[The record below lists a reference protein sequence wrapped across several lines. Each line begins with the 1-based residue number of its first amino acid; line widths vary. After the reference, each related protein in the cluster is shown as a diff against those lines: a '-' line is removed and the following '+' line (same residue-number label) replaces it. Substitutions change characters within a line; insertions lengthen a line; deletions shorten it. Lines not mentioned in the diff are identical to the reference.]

1 MVESTKQESNDD
13 GGGLNFDSL
22 VEEVDFNGIRD
33 R

>member
-13 GGGLNFDSL
+13 GGLNFDSL